1 VSAIAS
7 ASMKTAVAAA
17 LAAISAGSADVSSQA
32 PAPATALT
40 IYSNA
45 APGSISPDAYR
56 SPSRGT
62 VPGYAVVRQERDLEL
77 TKGRNAVRFTDV
89 AALIDPTTVAFESM
103 TDAKGTTV
111 LEQNYQFDLV
121 STDKLLQKYID
132 RPIAVDQ
139 IRGQATE
146 SFNGTLLSTQGGVV
160 LRRDDGTV
168 QILPHNAGVRLP
180 ALPGG
185 LITRPTLV
193 WDVATQR
200 PGTHRSR
207 VSYQTQGLTWWAD
220 YNVVYAEGANA
231 NLATHPGR
239 FAPSRQA
246 GASPL
251 PGGRAEDSCRLDV
264 GAWVSIVNQSGA
276 SYADSKLKLV
286 AGDVHRAPQRP
297 AAASPVAENRA
308 SKVRQEIDGFAEKS
322 FFEYHLYTLGRTT
335 TLPDNSTKQI
345 ELFPA
350 ARRVPCEKLLVYYGA
365 PGGYRGFLSSPA
377 TDRNYGVQS
386 NRKVD
391 VYLQFRNA
399 ENNNMGMPLPAG
411 RVRVSK
417 QDPADQTLEFIGE
430 DVIDHTPRNEKLL
443 LKLGSAFDVVGE
455 RRQVDFKVDTNR
467 KTMTEEIEVKL
478 RNQKKEKVE
487 VLVKENLYR
496 WVNWSIGH
504 RSHEYRKDDSRTI
517 VFPVTVAPE
526 AEVTVRYTVQYS
538 W

>member
-1 VSAIAS
+1 MSSITSGFGSVSVMS
-7 ASMKTAVAAA
+7 AVAAA
-17 LAAISAGSADVSSQA
+17 LAAMAASADVSSQA
-32 PAPATALT
+32 PAPASALT

-56 SPSRGT
+56 SPSRGA

-77 TKGRNAVRFTDV
+77 LKGRNAVRFTDV

-121 STDKLLQKYID
+121 STDKLLQKYVD
-132 RPIAVDQ
+132 RPITVDQ
-139 IRGQATE
+139 VRGQSTE
-146 SFNGTLLSTQGGVV
+146 SFSGTLLSTQGGVV
-160 LRRDDGTV
+160 LRRDDGSV
-168 QILPHNAGVRLP
+168 QILPHNAGVKLP

-193 WDVATQR
+193 WDVAAQR
-200 PGTHRSR
+200 AGTHRTR

-220 YNVVYAEGANA
+220 YNVVYSEGANA
-231 NLATHPGR
+231 NA
-239 FAPSRQA
+239 
-246 GASPL
+246 
-251 PGGRAEDSCRLDV
+251 CRLDV

-286 AGDVHRAPQRP
+286 AGDVHRAPARTAP
-297 AAASPVAENRA
+297 ASLAAENRA
-308 SKVRQEIDGFAEKS
+308 SKVRQEADGFAEKS

-350 ARRVPCEKLLVYYGA
+350 ARHVPCEKTLVYYGA

-377 TDRNYGVQS
+377 TDRNYGLQG

-399 ENNNMGMPLPAG
+399 ENNNMGMPLPSG

-430 DVIDHTPRNEKLL
+430 DVIDHTPRNENLL

-455 RRQVDFKVDTNR
+455 RRQVDFKVDTGR

-496 WVNWSIGH
+496 WVNWTITQ
-504 RSHEYRKDDSRTI
+504 RSHEYRKDDARTVI
-517 VFPVTVAPE
+517 FPVTVAPE

>member
-1 VSAIAS
+1 MHAS
-7 ASMKTAVAAA
+7 ASIKTAVAAA
-17 LAAISAGSADVSSQA
+17 LAVASASSTDVESQA

-56 SPSRGT
+56 SPSRGA
-62 VPGYAVVRQERDLEL
+62 VPGYAVVRQERDLAL
-77 TKGRNAVRFTDV
+77 DKGRNAVRFTDV
-89 AALIDPTTVAFESM
+89 AALIDPTTVSFESM

-121 STDKLLQKYID
+121 STEKLMQKYVD

-139 IRGQATE
+139 VRGQATE
-146 SFNGTLLSTQGGVV
+146 SFNGTLLSTHGGLV

-193 WDVATQR
+193 WDIAAQR
-200 PGTHRSR
+200 TGTHRSR

-220 YNVVYAEGANA
+220 YNVTFAEGAHANA
-231 NLATHPGR
+231 C
-239 FAPSRQA
+239 Q
-246 GASPL
+246 
-251 PGGRAEDSCRLDV
+251 LDV

-276 SYADSKLKLV
+276 SYPDSKLKLV
-286 AGDVHRAPQRP
+286 AGDVHRAPAVP
-297 AAASPVAENRA
+297 ASAPLASRDRA
-308 SKVRQEIDGFAEKS
+308 SKVAQELAGFAEKS

-365 PGGYRGFLSSPA
+365 PGGHRGFLSSPA
-377 TDRNYGVQS
+377 TDRNYGVQT

-399 ENNNMGMPLPAG
+399 ANHNMGMPLPGG

-417 QDPADQTLEFIGE
+417 LDPADQTLEFIGE
-430 DVIDHTPRNEKLL
+430 DRIDHTPRNENLL

-455 RRQVDFKVDTNR
+455 RRQVDFKVDTTR

-496 WVNWSIGH
+496 WVNWTIAQP
-504 RSHEYRKDDSRTI
+504 SHEYRKDDSRTVI
-517 VFPVTVAPE
+517 FPVSIAPE

>member
-1 VSAIAS
+1 
-7 ASMKTAVAAA
+7 
-17 LAAISAGSADVSSQA
+17 
-32 PAPATALT
+32 
-40 IYSNA
+40 
-45 APGSISPDAYR
+45 
-56 SPSRGT
+56 
-62 VPGYAVVRQERDLEL
+62 
-77 TKGRNAVRFTDV
+77 
-89 AALIDPTTVAFESM
+89 VAFESM

-121 STDKLLQKYID
+121 STDKLLQKYVD

-139 IRGQATE
+139 IRGQSTE
-146 SFNGTLLSTQGGVV
+146 SFNGTLLSTQGGIV

-193 WDVATQR
+193 WDVAAQR

-220 YNVVYAEGANA
+220 YNVVYAEGVNANA
-231 NLATHPGR
+231 
-239 FAPSRQA
+239 
-246 GASPL
+246 
-251 PGGRAEDSCRLDV
+251 CRLDV

-276 SYADSKLKLV
+276 SYADSRLKLV
-286 AGDVHRAPQRP
+286 AGDVHRAPASAVP
-297 AAASPVAENRA
+297 ASRVSENRA
-308 SKVRQEIDGFAEKS
+308 AKVAQEIDGFAEKA

-335 TLPDNSTKQI
+335 TLPDNSTKQL

-391 VYLQFRNA
+391 VYLQFKNA
-399 ENNNMGMPLPAG
+399 DNNNMGMPLPAG

-430 DVIDHTPRNEKLL
+430 DIIDHTPRNENLL

-455 RRQVDFKVDTNR
+455 RRQVDFKVDTTR

-478 RNQKKEKVE
+478 RNQKKERVE
-487 VLVKENLYR
+487 VMVKENLYR
-496 WVNWSIGH
+496 WINWNITQ
-504 RSHEYRKDDSRTI
+504 RSHEYRKDDSRTV
-517 VFPVTVAPE
+517 VFPVTIAPGAE
-526 AEVTVRYTVQYS
+526 ATVRYTVHYT

>member
-1 VSAIAS
+1 MPAIVPAS
-7 ASMKTAVAAA
+7 ASASAFIKAIVAAT
-17 LAAISAGSADVSSQA
+17 LAAVSASGADVASQA

-56 SPSRGT
+56 SPSRGA
-62 VPGYAVVRQERDLEL
+62 VPGYAVVRQERDLDL
-77 TKGRNAVRFTDV
+77 IKGRNAVRFTDV

-139 IRGQATE
+139 VRGQMTE
-146 SFNGTLLSTQGGVV
+146 TFNGTLLSTQGGVV

-193 WDVATQR
+193 WDIAAQR

-207 VSYQTQGLTWWAD
+207 VSYQTQGLTWWTD
-220 YNVVYAEGANA
+220 YNVVYSEGANA
-231 NLATHPGR
+231 NA
-239 FAPSRQA
+239 
-246 GASPL
+246 
-251 PGGRAEDSCRLDV
+251 CKLDV

-276 SYADSKLKLV
+276 SYADSRLKLV
-286 AGDVHRAPQRP
+286 AGDVHRAPASAP
-297 AAASPVAENRA
+297 ALA
-308 SKVRQEIDGFAEKS
+308 SKRINQAAEREEKNSGFVEKS

-391 VYLQFRNA
+391 VYLQFKNA

-417 QDPADQTLEFIGE
+417 LDTADQTLEFIGE

-455 RRQVDFKVDTNR
+455 RRQVDFKVDTTR

-487 VLVKENLYR
+487 VMVKENLYR
-496 WVNWSIGH
+496 WVNWNIAQ
-504 RSHEYRKDDSRTI
+504 RSHEYRKDDARTV